1 MILTAKFHSLHAKE
15 SESEILEKPESGVGV
30 GNFVKAESESGV
42 GNLGKVGVGV
52 GYFTSGSA
60 TLVSISVALSTKKL
74 STLYDLT
81 SLPFSSLS

>member
-1 MILTAKFHSLHAKE
+1 MKAGQGLKSSLATQKL
-15 SESEILEKPESGVGV
+15 IGN